1 MGFANEVGIDL
12 GTANVLVYIKG
23 KGIVLSEPSVVAINN
38 DTDEI
43 LAVGEE
49 ARQMLGR
56 TPSNIVAIRPL
67 RDGVVSDYDITER
80 MLKYFI
86 RKTCGNG
93 RFFKPWIMVCVPS
106 GVTEVEKRAVRE
118 AAEQAGGKDVF
129 LMEEP
134 VAAAIGAGLDI
145 SKPDGI
151 MVIDI
156 GGGTTDIAVIS
167 LGGIVASSSVKMA
180 GDKFDEA
187 IVKYMRKAH
196 KLYIGERTAEELKVT
211 IGTAFPREETI
222 TRECR
227 GRDLVTGL
235 PKSVDVTS
243 EEIMDALEEP
253 LHEICEAVHNV
264 LERTPPELAAD
275 ISNSGIVVTGGGAL
289 MYGIDR
295 RIEDRT
301 GIKVIIAED
310 PKSCVAV
317 GTGKALNELDSLKTN
332 YLNKKEPYL

>member
-1 MGFANEVGIDL
+1 MGFATEVGIDL

-23 KGIVLSEPSVVAINN
+23 KGIVLNEPSVVAINK

-56 TPSNIVAIRPL
+56 TPANIVAVRPL
-67 RDGVVSDYDITER
+67 RDGVISDYDITER
-80 MLKYFI
+80 MLKHFI
-86 RKTCGNG
+86 RKTCGSG
-93 RFFKPWIMVCVPS
+93 RFFKPKIMVCVPS

-118 AAEQAGGKDVF
+118 AATQAGGKDVY

-134 VAAAIGAGLDI
+134 VAAAIGAGIDI
-145 SKPDGI
+145 SKPDGV

-167 LGGIVASSSVKMA
+167 LGGIVASTSVKIA
-180 GDKFDEA
+180 GDKFNEA
-187 IVKYMRKAH
+187 IIKYMRKEH
-196 KLYIGERTAEELKVT
+196 KLYIGERTAEELKLT
-211 IGTAFPREETI
+211 IGTAFPRDEVVTK
-222 TRECR
+222 ECR

-235 PKSVDVTS
+235 PKSVEVTS
-243 EEIMDALEEP
+243 DEMMDALEEP
-253 LHEICEAVHNV
+253 LHAICEAVHNV
-264 LERTPPELAAD
+264 LEITPPELAAD
-275 ISNSGIVVTGGGAL
+275 ISNSGIIITGGGAL
-289 MYGIDR
+289 LSGIDK

-301 GIKVIIAED
+301 AIKVVVAED

-317 GTGKALNELDSLKTN
+317 GTGKSLDILEKLESSSLNRRA
-332 YLNKKEPYL
+332 PYL

>member
-23 KGIVLSEPSVVAINN
+23 KGIVLNEPSVVAINN

-56 TPSNIVAIRPL
+56 TPANIVAVRPL
-67 RDGVVSDYDITER
+67 KDGVVSDYDITER

-86 RKTCGNG
+86 KKTCGSG
-93 RFFKPWIMVCVPS
+93 RFFKPRIMVCVPS

-118 AAEQAGGKDVF
+118 AATQAGGKDVY

-167 LGGIVASSSVKMA
+167 LGGIVASTSVKMA

-187 IVKYMRKAH
+187 IITYMRKTH
-196 KLYIGERTAEELKVT
+196 KLYIGERTAEELKVK

-222 TRECR
+222 TMECR

-243 EEIMDALEEP
+243 EEMMEALEEP
-253 LHEICEAVHNV
+253 LHTICEAVHNV
-264 LERTPPELAAD
+264 LERTPPELSAD
-275 ISNSGIVVTGGGAL
+275 ISNSGIIVTGGGAL
-289 MYGIDR
+289 LYGIDK

-301 GIKVIIAED
+301 GIKVVIAED
-310 PKSCVAV
+310 PKSCVAI
-317 GTGKALNELDSLKTN
+317 GTGKALNNLDILETN
-332 YLNKKEPYL
+332 ALNRKAPYL